1 MGIARQALNYLKR
14 GLGSYL
20 KDDKREFEEWQR
32 RNPSKSFKDFFSE
45 TVEAKL
51 RAGEIHKSL
60 GGKFSGKVYGE
71 VGQGFFRKVVK
82 LGLKPEDVLVDYGCG
97 TLRMG
102 IHAINYLGP
111 GKYWGLEISDFLLQQ
126 GRELVGEALLEEK
139 QPHLEVISP
148 ASVAAAAAAK
158 PAMLISIRVLIHVH
172 PDELKEYFGNVM
184 TIIGPSGQAII
195 NGKWSQNGTIQSSNR
210 SWAHDVS
217 ILERIVK
224 AQGGAMNI
232 LTQEGCELEG
242 IKERAVSGTFRIT
255 SAHAHLRH

>member
-1 MGIARQALNYLKR
+1 VGIARQALNYLKR

-20 KDDKREFEEWQR
+20 KDDKREFEEWQK

-60 GGKFSGKVYGE
+60 GGAFTGKKYGE
-71 VGQGFFRKVVK
+71 VGQGFFRKIVK
-82 LGLKPEDVLVDYGCG
+82 LGLKPDDVLVDYGCG

-102 IHAINYLGP
+102 IHAINYLEP

-126 GRELVGEALLEEK
+126 GRELLGEALLVEK

-148 ASVAAAAAAK
+148 ASVAAAAAVR

-172 PDELKEYFGNVM
+172 PDELEEYFANVM
-184 TIIGPSGQAII
+184 TIIGFSGQAVI
-195 NGKWSQNGTIQSSNR
+195 NGKWSEHGTIQSSNR

-217 ILERIVK
+217 ILERIVN
-224 AQGGAMNI
+224 AQGGAMRI

-242 IKERAVSGTFRIT
+242 NEKAISGTFRI
-255 SAHAHLRH
+255 AGQHAPMRQ

>member
-1 MGIARQALNYLKR
+1 MGIAKQALNYLKR

-20 KDDKREFEEWQR
+20 KDDKREFEEWQK

-51 RAGEIHKSL
+51 RAGETHKSL

-71 VGQGFFRKVVK
+71 VGQGFFRKIVK
-82 LGLKPEDVLVDYGCG
+82 LGLKPEDSLVDYGCG

-102 IHAINYLGP
+102 IHAINYLQP

-126 GRELVGEALLEEK
+126 GRELVGDALLKEK
-139 QPHLEVISP
+139 QPRLEVISP

-172 PDELKEYFGNVM
+172 PDELPEYFGNVM
-184 TIIGPSGQAII
+184 TIIGSSGQAVI
-195 NGKWSQNGTIQSSNR
+195 NGKWSRDGTIQSSNR

-224 AQGGAMNI
+224 AEGGTMKI
-232 LTQEGCELEG
+232 LTQEECELEG
-242 IKERAVSGTFRIT
+242 INERAISGTLRIVRD
-255 SAHAHLRH
+255 HAGPQH